1 MSSSRVA
8 IVTGAGGGI
17 GSHVVQRLLARGY
30 RVAAVDREPSHLRRL
45 CERLEDTSGLSSA
58 VLDVADPKLVEG
70 CVSETVERWGRLD
83 AVVTCAGMFAQTPIG
98 TIDANTAR
106 ALLASNLES
115 VIHLSSAATRP
126 MATGRGG
133 RMVHVSS
140 IAAECGSALASVYAA
155 SKAGVVAL
163 VKSHAREL
171 APLGISVNAVLP
183 GYCAT
188 PMLDPMRAFVERFVM
203 PRIALKR
210 VAEPDEIAEVVEFL
224 VTCRTSYLTGSAII
238 VDGGLHVG

>member
-1 MSSSRVA
+1 MDTSRVA

-17 GSHVVQRLLARGY
+17 GSHVAQRLLARGY
-30 RVAAVDREPSHLRRL
+30 RVAAVDRDPSSLRAL
-45 CERLEDTSGLSSA
+45 CKRSATPALSSA
-58 VLDVADPKLVEG
+58 VLDVADPASIGPYVGEI
-70 CVSETVERWGRLD
+70 VERWTRLD
-83 AVVTCAGMFAQTPIG
+83 AVVTCAGMFAQTSAIASD
-98 TIDANTAR
+98 TKATR
-106 ALLASNLES
+106 ALLAANLES
-115 VIHLSSAATRP
+115 VIHLTSAAAPHLQRVSN
-126 MATGRGG
+126 GRI
-133 RMVHVSS
+133 VHVSS
-140 IAAECGSALASVYAA
+140 IAAECGAALASVYAA

-188 PMLDPMRAFVERFVM
+188 PMLDPMRAYVERFVV

-224 VTCRTSYLTGSAII
+224 VTCRTNYLTGASII

>member
-1 MSSSRVA
+1 MDTSRVA
-8 IVTGAGGGI
+8 IVTGAAGGI
-17 GSHVVQRLLARGY
+17 GSHIAQRLLTRGY
-30 RVAAVDREPSHLRRL
+30 RVAAVDRDPSGLRALCKRL
-45 CERLEDTSGLSSA
+45 TTPALSSA
-58 VLDVADPKLVEG
+58 VFDVADAASMGQFVG
-70 CVSETVERWGRLD
+70 DIVERWARLD
-83 AVVTCAGMFAQTPIG
+83 AVVTCAGMFAQTSAI
-98 TIDANTAR
+98 ANDTTTTR
-106 ALLASNLES
+106 ALLAANLES
-115 VIHLSSAATRP
+115 VIHLTSAAAPHLRR
-126 MATGRGG
+126 AANGRI
-133 RMVHVSS
+133 VHVSS
-140 IAAECGSALASVYAA
+140 IAAECGAALASVYAA

-188 PMLDPMRAFVERFVM
+188 PMLDPMRAYVERFVV

-224 VTCRTSYLTGSAII
+224 VTCRTNYLTGASII

>member
-1 MSSSRVA
+1 MDTSRVA

-17 GSHVVQRLLARGY
+17 GSHVAQRLLARGY
-30 RVAAVDREPSHLRRL
+30 RVAAVDRDPSSLRAL
-45 CERLEDTSGLSSA
+45 CKRSATPALSSA
-58 VLDVADPKLVEG
+58 VLDVADPASIGPYVGEI
-70 CVSETVERWGRLD
+70 VERWARLD
-83 AVVTCAGMFAQTPIG
+83 AVVTCAGMFAQTSAIASD
-98 TIDANTAR
+98 TKATR
-106 ALLASNLES
+106 ALLAANLES
-115 VIHLSSAATRP
+115 VIHLTSAAAPHLQRVSN
-126 MATGRGG
+126 GRI
-133 RMVHVSS
+133 VHVSS
-140 IAAECGSALASVYAA
+140 IAAECGAALASVYAA

-188 PMLDPMRAFVERFVM
+188 PMLDPMRAYVERFVV

-224 VTCRTSYLTGSAII
+224 VTCRTNYLTGASII